1 MGRWDRGR
9 FSVPRRKQQMN
20 HTVTARGANHSPRLS
35 FCFFLF
41 FCSFSP
47 QPCPHFPSKNVMYTD
62 HFLTRKKRVEY
73 FVYQRFWDKF
83 YDAKVSSYYFQFYAI
98 SARRKKTI
106 VSAICLLATSAF
118 LLQMS
123 QNTTNHLVWI
133 VLVISSQLVALFQPL
148 FPYEKQY
155 HAACYI
161 YEDVNQLCSEMEA
174 YWRTIGAETSD
185 EEINQKIILFSDKQD
200 KIENRFATADLFP
213 QSQRMHAK
221 AVKNADYYFRGLN

>member
-1 MGRWDRGR
+1 MGTHGTGDGSLSHECRWDRGR

-106 VSAICLLATSAF
+106 VSAICLLPSEG
-118 LLQMS
+118 LL
-123 QNTTNHLVWI
+123 W
-133 VLVISSQLVALFQPL
+133 
-148 FPYEKQY
+148 
-155 HAACYI
+155 
-161 YEDVNQLCSEMEA
+161 D
-174 YWRTIGAETSD
+174 RGR
-185 EEINQKIILFSDKQD
+185 FSVPP
-200 KIENRFATADLFP
+200 F
-213 QSQRMHAK
+213 S
-221 AVKNADYYFRGLN
+221 